1 MNWVWLAAGIVIGM
15 FLTVIITMWCR
26 FAGLIRIHPNDEEGG
41 RPYLFLEL
49 DDVPEKMMNKKYVVF
64 RVKLDSR

>member
-1 MNWVWLAAGIVIGM
+1 MNWVWLIVGIIVGGL
-15 FLTVIITMWCR
+15 LTVIITMRQRC
-26 FAGLIRIHPNDEEGG
+26 AGLIRIHPNDEEGG

-49 DDVPEKMMNKKYVVF
+49 NDVPEKMMNKKYAVF